1 MKKIIKFIL
10 FLLLIIP
17 TSTLALSKDY
27 NDYVGKYYNI
37 KNDEKVNIYL
47 FYSKICPH
55 CQKEEKYFETLKEKY
70 QDKINIY
77 TYEVTEN
84 KTNNE
89 IMKSLKKELKEN
101 SQGVPFTIIGSK
113 TFLGYDE
120 SLNERIENTIESYLD
135 ENTKTDNTYTIPI
148 LGKIE
153 AKNASIILIA
163 IILGFIDGFNPCAM
177 WILLLLINMC
187 ISIKDKKKMLIV
199 CLTFIITSGIIYFL
213 SMLGIGF
220 ILDLTTIS
228 YIRNIIAILAI
239 ILGIYNLYTY
249 LKTRKQTGCHVVKKE
264 KRKTIITKI
273 NNILNN
279 KNTLLMFG
287 GTIILATSVSLVE
300 MACSLGFPT
309 IFLELL
315 SINNI
320 HSFLK
325 VTYLLIYILFYLIDD
340 IIVLFLSIK
349 AFETKGISTKYNKY
363 VHLIGGLI
371 MILMGVLLIFKPEWI
386 MFNFSS
392 KNTIKI

>member
-1 MKKIIKFIL
+1 MKKIIKFVL

-135 ENTKTDNTYTIPI
+135 ENTKTNNTYTIPI

-349 AFETKGISTKYNKY
+349 AFETKGISTKCNKY

-386 MFNFSS
+386 MFNF
-392 KNTIKI
+392 

>member
-1 MKKIIKFIL
+1 MKKIIKFVL

-135 ENTKTDNTYTIPI
+135 ENTKTNNTYTIPI

-199 CLTFIITSGIIYFL
+199 CSTFIITSGIIYFL

-340 IIVLFLSIK
+340 IVVLFLSIK

-386 MFNFSS
+386 MFNF
-392 KNTIKI
+392 

>member
-386 MFNFSS
+386 MFNF
-392 KNTIKI
+392 

>member
-55 CQKEEKYFETLKEKY
+55 CQKEEKYFKTLKEKY

-153 AKNASIILIA
+153 GKNASIILIA

-325 VTYLLIYILFYLIDD
+325 VAYLLIYILFYLIDD
-340 IIVLFLSIK
+340 IVVLFLSIK

-386 MFNFSS
+386 MFNF
-392 KNTIKI
+392 

>member
-153 AKNASIILIA
+153 AKNASIILIT

-386 MFNFSS
+386 MFNF
-392 KNTIKI
+392 

>member
-1 MKKIIKFIL
+1 MKKIIKFVL

-199 CLTFIITSGIIYFL
+199 CITFIITSGIIYFL

-340 IIVLFLSIK
+340 IVVLFLSIK

-386 MFNFSS
+386 MFNF
-392 KNTIKI
+392 

>member
-135 ENTKTDNTYTIPI
+135 ENTKTNNTYTIPI

-264 KRKTIITKI
+264 KRKTTITKI

-386 MFNFSS
+386 MFNF
-392 KNTIKI
+392 

>member
-135 ENTKTDNTYTIPI
+135 ENTKTNNTYTIPI

-315 SINNI
+315 FINNI

-386 MFNFSS
+386 MFNF
-392 KNTIKI
+392 

>member
-1 MKKIIKFIL
+1 MKKIIKFVL

-273 NNILNN
+273 NNILNK

-340 IIVLFLSIK
+340 IVVLFLSIK

-386 MFNFSS
+386 MFNF
-392 KNTIKI
+392 

>member
-1 MKKIIKFIL
+1 MKKIIKFVL

-213 SMLGIGF
+213 SMFGIGF

-325 VTYLLIYILFYLIDD
+325 VAYLLIYILFYLIDD
-340 IIVLFLSIK
+340 IVVLFLSIK

-386 MFNFSS
+386 MFNF
-392 KNTIKI
+392 

>member
-1 MKKIIKFIL
+1 MKKIIKFVL

-135 ENTKTDNTYTIPI
+135 ENTKTNNTYTIPI

-153 AKNASIILIA
+153 AKNASIVLIA

-386 MFNFSS
+386 MFNF
-392 KNTIKI
+392 